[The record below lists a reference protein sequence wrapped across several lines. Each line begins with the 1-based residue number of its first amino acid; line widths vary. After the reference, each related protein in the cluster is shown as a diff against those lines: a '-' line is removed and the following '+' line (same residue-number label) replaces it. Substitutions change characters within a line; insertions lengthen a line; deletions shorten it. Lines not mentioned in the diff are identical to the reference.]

1 MSESKVKKST
11 KKGIMEVYY
20 IFDENKKIIPV
31 ELDEYLAWSEK
42 NKKRHVADEIIAGY
56 RVSTVFLVL
65 DHRSHYYQSAPV
77 LFETMI
83 FDADGHDAFEYQERC
98 STWCEA
104 EQQHIQAVEFVRKKQ
119 ELHHA

>member
-1 MSESKVKKST
+1 M
-11 KKGIMEVYY
+11 IFYY
-20 IFDENKKIIPV
+20 IFDENKKTIPV

-56 RVSTVFLVL
+56 RVSTVFLGI

-83 FDADGHDAFEYQERC
+83 FDTESGLDAFGYQERC
-98 STWCEA
+98 STWSEA
-104 EQQHIQAVEFVRKKQ
+104 EQQHLQAVKFVRKQ
-119 ELHHA
+119 LELHHA